1 MYTIKRRTGLRLGV
15 LPPLARD
22 IMPAMASFTE
32 DEEAD
37 LSCCAGMGLRET
49 V

>member
-1 MYTIKRRTGLRLGV
+1 M
-15 LPPLARD
+15 PPLARD

-32 DEEAD
+32 EEAD

-49 V
+49 VVRVCVSRAMYIVHD